1 MSLKATDDPDA
12 PAGLN
17 ALAGDA
23 RRAWHGFLLIYEPL
37 RPELYRYCRYLT
49 RSPWDAEDLAQDA
62 LARAFSTLSRMGQA
76 PPNPRA
82 WLFRVASN
90 LWIDRVRR
98 ERGVPV
104 DEGTEEAAVPSA
116 DLQGTREAA
125 STLVAQ
131 LAPRERAAVVLK
143 DVFDLS
149 LEEIAEALS
158 TSVGAVKAALHRGR
172 SKLEEPEPDLPRRA
186 VPEVVTA
193 FCAAFNAQDIAGMT
207 ALLLDHAS
215 IEVVSATVE
224 APADGKVLRALVFGV
239 KRMARAAELGGM
251 EAHFVA
257 GVQPTP
263 PRLELVICRGEPLL
277 LSWYS
282 HDDGEAVRAVTRLEV
297 SDGRISRLRNYFFTP
312 DLIEDV
318 CRELQLPFRS
328 NGYRWWLPAS

>member
-1 MSLKATDDPDA
+1 MPVQATDP
-12 PAGLN
+12 LE
-17 ALAGDA
+17 ALSGEA
-23 RRAWHGFLLIYEPL
+23 RRTWHGFLEVYEPL

-62 LARAFSTLSRMGQA
+62 LAQAFATLSRMGHA

-98 ERGVPV
+98 ERGGQAPDQAV
-104 DEGTEEAAVPSA
+104 DPSIA
-116 DLQGTREAA
+116 SPDRQATREAA
-125 STLVAQ
+125 STLVSQ
-131 LAPRERAAVVLK
+131 LAPQERAAVVLK
-143 DVFDLS
+143 DVFELT

-158 TSVGAVKAALHRGR
+158 TTVGAVKAAVHRGR
-172 SKLEEPEPDLPRRA
+172 GKLEQPAPDTTKRA

-193 FCAAFNAQDIAGMT
+193 FCAAFNAQDIPRMT
-207 ALLLDHAS
+207 ALLLDHAA

-224 APADGKVLRALVFGV
+224 APADGNVLRGMVFGSQ
-239 KRMARAAELGGM
+239 RMASAAERGGM
-251 EAHFVA
+251 EARFVA

-263 PRLELVICRGEPLL
+263 PRLELVSCRGEPLL
-277 LSWYS
+277 LSWYA
-282 HDDGEAVRAVTRLEV
+282 HDDGEAVRGVTRLEV

-312 DLIEDV
+312 DFVEEV

-328 NGYRWWLPAS
+328 NGYRWWLPSRSV